1 MDISVVED
9 NVRNGRGRDVYV
21 EIQLYDKHGIV
32 LLGATVAG
40 ILLFLCYHAIIRWRA
55 AR

>member
-9 NVRNGRGRDVYV
+9 DVRNGRVRDVYV
-21 EIQLYDKHGIV
+21 EIQLYDKYGFI

-40 ILLFLCYHAIIRWRA
+40 ILLFLCCHAIIRWRA